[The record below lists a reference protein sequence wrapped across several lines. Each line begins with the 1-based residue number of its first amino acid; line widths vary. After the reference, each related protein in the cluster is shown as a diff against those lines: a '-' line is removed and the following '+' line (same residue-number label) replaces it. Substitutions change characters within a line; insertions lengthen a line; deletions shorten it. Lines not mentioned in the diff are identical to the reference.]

1 MRLSRLA
8 ERLPTPSQLPAPL
21 RRGYVADDLDEV
33 ERIGDEDDA
42 ADGGMTHRDVE
53 QIWDVVRRLYKWG
66 MHPAISLCLRRDGA
80 RVINRSIGYA
90 RGAGPRERDPDQRL
104 VCRPETPFVLASGSK
119 AVTAMVVHLLDQ
131 QGLLHVD
138 DRVAEYLPEF
148 GANGKQDI
156 TIAHVLSHRSGVP
169 NIPPS
174 AIDLEL
180 LGDRDHLM
188 QLLADQ
194 KPTIPPGRFVAYH
207 AVSGGFILAEVVRA
221 VTGKG
226 IEEVLAAEV
235 LDPLGF
241 DGMNYGWP
249 RDRRHELATSHHT
262 GLPVLPPLSNIFD
275 RAFGMSIS
283 EATGVLEDDRFL
295 DAVVPAA
302 NIVSTADEFGRFFE
316 LLRLGGTMDGVE
328 VFEPRTI
335 RRAIS
340 EQSYMEIDFTLGFP
354 TRYGMGFMLGA
365 KVLSLYGPETHHAFG
380 HLGFTNIIG
389 WADPERRTSG
399 ALLTSGKPVVGP
411 HLYDLWDVMHRIT
424 KAAPADGLRDS
435 PLSVV

>member
-1 MRLSRLA
+1 M
-8 ERLPTPSQLPAPL
+8 RLPTVSRLPAPL
-21 RRGYVADDLDEV
+21 RRGHVPRDLDDIQVIGV
-33 ERIGDEDDA
+33 EQDPNDV
-42 ADGGMTHRDVE
+42 GMMRDDVE
-53 QIWDVVRRLYKWG
+53 GIWDTVRRLYKWG
-66 MHPAISLCLRRDGA
+66 MHPAITLHLRRDGA
-80 RVINRSIGYA
+80 TVLNRSIGYA
-90 RGAGPRERDPDQRL
+90 RGGGPGQRDADQR
-104 VCRPETPFVLASGSK
+104 VVVAPETPFCLASGSK

-148 GANGKQDI
+148 GRNGKHDI
-156 TIAHVLSHRSGVP
+156 TINHVLSHRSGVP
-169 NIPPS
+169 NIP
-174 AIDLEL
+174 AEAVDLDL

-188 QLLADQ
+188 RILADT

-226 IEEVLAAEV
+226 IEEVLATEV

-249 RDRRHELATSHHT
+249 RDRRGELATNHHT
-262 GLPVLPPLSNIFD
+262 GLPVLPPLSNLFD
-275 RAFGMSIS
+275 RAFGMTIPQVT
-283 EATGVLEDDRFL
+283 AILDEDQFL

-302 NIVSTADEFGRFFE
+302 NVVATADEFGRFFE
-316 LLRLGGTMDGVE
+316 LLRLGGTMDGVQ

-340 EQSYMEIDFTLGFP
+340 EQSYMEIDFTLGIP

-365 KVLSLYGPETHHAFG
+365 KALSLYGPNTQHAFG
-380 HLGFTNIIG
+380 HLGFTNTIG

-399 ALLTSGKPVVGP
+399 ALLTSGKPILGP
-411 HLYDLWDVMHRIT
+411 HLYDLWEVMHRIT
-424 KAAPADGLRDS
+424 KAAPRDGLRDS
-435 PLSVV
+435 PLHLAV